1 MCCRIFLTP
10 ASIPTPQLPLWT
22 PQTFI
27 VLVSHSCGTT
37 LWQVP
42 SNHMLLRVLN
52 YGPLFPQRNQLVST
66 YCLSP

>member
-10 ASIPTPQLPLWT
+10 ASISTPLLLLWT

-27 VLVSHSCGTT
+27 VLAVHSCGTT

-42 SNHMLLRVLN
+42 SNHMLLQVLT
-52 YGPLFPQRNQLVST
+52 YSPPFSQRNQLVST